1 MSLHQELEFE
11 ADQLRDIVLFEL
23 RTAQGQVRR
32 QLMRARN
39 MLWLVGTQLHQTV
52 NDDDVEIQKLWDMW
66 KEALNITFR
75 VVADLYVL

>member
-39 MLWLVGTQLHQTV
+39 MLWLVGTQLHKTV
-52 NDDDVEIQKLWDMW
+52 NDDDIEIQKLWDMW